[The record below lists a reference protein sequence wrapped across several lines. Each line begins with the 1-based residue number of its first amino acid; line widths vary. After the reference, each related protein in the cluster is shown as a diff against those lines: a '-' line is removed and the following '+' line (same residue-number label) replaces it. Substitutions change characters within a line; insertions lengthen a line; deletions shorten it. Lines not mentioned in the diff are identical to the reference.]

1 MKIVVT
7 ELEANLRRELECH
20 DINVSFILSHPIK
33 IIIDCSGCWS
43 ERICKERLTKCGFLE
58 VKE

>member
-7 ELEANLRRELECH
+7 DLGANLRQALECH
-20 DINVSFILSHPIK
+20 DINVSFIVSYPVK
-33 IIIDCSGCWS
+33 IIIDCPGCWS

-58 VKE
+58 AKV